1 MMICPKCKAE
11 YRDGFTTCVDCEVSL
26 VPDYAENSQA
36 LATVT
41 EPDVEDRSDEDD
53 PFCSFWKGE
62 DGRISA
68 EICQLLDENHVPY
81 RILRRSDRLF
91 NIASQP
97 AFEIGIPFSQF
108 ARAETLLK
116 EAYGD
121 PAAEENPQA
130 ANSEE
135 SQPLQGNRF
144 LRTAST
150 RGLIAAIGER
160 IHEDTDNNSAEDFD
174 TPKVSRRA
182 WDPTAWFPEDAT
194 CMVWSGDEVSLGE
207 MLAASLS
214 ENEIH
219 SRLDARKGES
229 SLYVL
234 VEDEK
239 AAREIVRQVMEG
251 TPPE

>member
-1 MMICPKCKAE
+1 MICPKCKAE

-26 VPDYAENSQA
+26 APEYAENSQG
-36 LATVT
+36 LAVAP
-41 EPDVEDRSDEDD
+41 EREVEDRSETED

-68 EICQLLDENHVPY
+68 EICQLLDENDIPY
-81 RILRRSDRLF
+81 RILRRADRLF

-97 AFEIGIPFSQF
+97 AFEIGIPFSRF
-108 ARAETLLK
+108 GRAEAALK

-121 PAAEENPQA
+121 PERE
-130 ANSEE
+130 
-135 SQPLQGNRF
+135 QGASATATPDGAPPANRF

-160 IHEDTDNNSAEDFD
+160 LQQDPENDVDEFER
-174 TPKVSRRA
+174 PKATRRP

-194 CMVWSGDEVSLGE
+194 CEVWSGAEVSLGE

-219 SRLDARKGES
+219 SRLDARKGRS
-229 SLYVL
+229 FLYVL
-234 VEDEK
+234 TEDEG